1 MSLIRKGKKQ
11 HTVLSACESAGL
23 QYRRSSLTSG
33 SDYWLLTSEGRS
45 FCFDCRR
52 QSATAFNRGF
62 FNLLFILFSGG
73 RYLQINITFS
83 QVTTWRYMGANQSSV
98 LWARFG
104 FCWHIAAS
112 VLSGLLAFSLVLL
125 TRVTN
130 LSSAAAAAAAAGAL
144 LKRSKMPMVLRSRK
158 TTGDSSEEESTA
170 ETTSVKPRRS
180 TRLRLRVT
188 YEVGIFITHSFRLL
202 FLHSGLSATY
212 PRRYSQRQRRWIF
225 KPNKHRILIRSSME
239 VFYVCSWNKLR
250 IVKSLFNRL
259 ALL

>member
-1 MSLIRKGKKQ
+1 M
-11 HTVLSACESAGL
+11 
-23 QYRRSSLTSG
+23 
-33 SDYWLLTSEGRS
+33 
-45 FCFDCRR
+45 
-52 QSATAFNRGF
+52 
-62 FNLLFILFSGG
+62 
-73 RYLQINITFS
+73 
-83 QVTTWRYMGANQSSV
+83 
-98 LWARFG
+98 
-104 FCWHIAAS
+104 
-112 VLSGLLAFSLVLL
+112 LSGLLAFSLVLL

-130 LSSAAAAAAAAGAL
+130 LSSAAAAAAAL

-180 TRLRLRVT
+180 TRLRHRVT

-239 VFYVCSWNKLR
+239 VFYVCS
-250 IVKSLFNRL
+250 
-259 ALL
+259 